1 MTPTWSNLSRAIKEP
16 EAGPQPFVYRP
27 VVKSKADGDSS
38 PNNLYVEAAF
48 DASSDFGA
56 AGGAG
61 GVISEAEAKA
71 RDAQAR
77 DRGLQEGE
85 ARARSEFEKQ
95 LGVLYEN
102 VAQALREFAREREAY
117 YQRVEEEVVRLALA
131 IARKI
136 LHREA
141 QLDPLL
147 LAGVVR
153 VALEK
158 VSAGTTVRLR
168 VHPDQVYAWH
178 DFFSNQP
185 DLGPAPEL
193 LGDASLGFGRCVL
206 ETALGS
212 TDLTLD
218 SQLGEIEQGFFD
230 LLAQRP

>member
-1 MTPTWSNLSRAIKEP
+1 MTPTWSNLTPSIKEP
-16 EAGPQPFVYRP
+16 QVRPQPFVYRP
-27 VVKSKADGDSS
+27 VTKSKADAATCSS
-38 PNNLYVEAAF
+38 NLY
-48 DASSDFGA
+48 A
-56 AGGAG
+56 AGGVDPSGSGGEAVGIAG
-61 GVISEAEAKA
+61 SVSEAEAKA
-71 RDAQAR
+71 REAQAR
-77 DRGLQEGE
+77 ELGIQEGE
-85 ARARSEFEKQ
+85 ARARAEFEKQ
-95 LGVLYEN
+95 LSTLYEN
-102 VAQALREFAREREAY
+102 VAQALRDFSREREAY
-117 YQRVEEEVVRLALA
+117 YQRVEEEVIRLALA

-178 DFFSNQP
+178 EFFSKQV
-185 DLGPAPEL
+185 DFGPTPEL

-212 TDLTLD
+212 TDLTLE
-218 SQLGEIEQGFFD
+218 SQLSEIEHGFFD

>member
-16 EAGPQPFVYRP
+16 EVRPQPFIYRT
-27 VVKSKADGDSS
+27 VVKSGIDDDSS
-38 PNNLYVEAAF
+38 ARSLY
-48 DASSDFGA
+48 
-56 AGGAG
+56 
-61 GVISEAEAKA
+61 SEAPFDSPGSSGLPSQLGNAVAEAEVKA
-71 RDAQAR
+71 REAQATE
-77 DRGLQEGE
+77 RGIQEGE
-85 ARARSEFEKQ
+85 TRARGEFEKQ

-147 LAGVVR
+147 LAGIVR

-158 VSAGTTVRLR
+158 VSAGTAVRLR

-178 DFFSNQP
+178 EFFSNQSEQ
-185 DLGPAPEL
+185 GPVPEL

-212 TDLTLD
+212 TDLTLE